1 MFLRRCQGKRSRCI
15 GKKTSGDYTE
25 IKILCLK
32 INRQMQTKIRDHLSG
47 RGESASER
55 RIYLPVRAGKV

>member
-1 MFLRRCQGKRSRCI
+1 MRLTLQNHIVCA
-15 GKKTSGDYTE
+15 DYGQVHLDARVVGQ
-25 IKILCLK
+25 IM
-32 INRQMQTKIRDHLSG
+32 NSKIRDHLSG